1 MVNLSAKPFYLSEE
15 DIRWVEMARDAM
27 TVDEKI
33 GQLFVPLG
41 YSGKEA
47 YLEQEIL
54 SRHAGGMMYRKGDPK
69 QIQSVF
75 RYLQEHSKIPMLL
88 AANLES
94 GGDGIASTGTC
105 FGKQMQVAATA
116 DPEQAY
122 RLGKIACREG
132 KAVGCNWSFAP
143 VVDIDYN
150 YHNPITNVRTYGSQP
165 EMVLQF
171 ARQYK
176 RGADEENIAVAIKH
190 FPGDGCDE
198 VDQHILVSVNSL
210 SCEEWERTYG
220 KVYQGLIDDGALSV
234 MVGHIAQ
241 PAWQERLDGKKS
253 NCLIP
258 ATQSKALLQG
268 LLRERL
274 NFNGLIT
281 TDSTCMV
288 GFNVYRPRSESVP
301 GAIEAGCDIFLFNKD
316 LEEDFRYMREGLEK
330 GLLSEKRLNEAVTRI
345 LALKAALG
353 LHRKAKNELVPPEEA
368 LSVIG
373 CPEHRAWEAECADR
387 SVTLVKD
394 TQEALPLSPWKTKR
408 ILLEILGDY
417 PSSPRLQEIY
427 TQRLREAGFEVTL
440 YERESFATA
449 DFRVE
454 TFREKYDLVL
464 YVANMEHASNQV
476 TNRYQWFTFF
486 GNGNNCPWFTAERP
500 VVYVSHANPY
510 SLLDVPQIRTY
521 VNAYSSTEAVANATI
536 DKLLGLREFTGKS
549 PIDPFCGKEYL
560 AY

>member
-54 SRHAGGMMYRKGDPK
+54 SRHAGGMMYRRGDPK

-150 YHNPITNVRTYGSQP
+150 YHNPITNVRTYGSHP

-176 RGADEENIAVAIKH
+176 RGADEENVAVAIKH

-220 KVYQGLIDDGALSV
+220 KVYQGLIDDSALSV

-281 TDSTCMV
+281 TD
-288 GFNVYRPRSESVP
+288 
-301 GAIEAGCDIFLFNKD
+301 
-316 LEEDFRYMREGLEK
+316 
-330 GLLSEKRLNEAVTRI
+330 
-345 LALKAALG
+345 
-353 LHRKAKNELVPPEEA
+353 
-368 LSVIG
+368 
-373 CPEHRAWEAECADR
+373 
-387 SVTLVKD
+387 
-394 TQEALPLSPWKTKR
+394 
-408 ILLEILGDY
+408 
-417 PSSPRLQEIY
+417 
-427 TQRLREAGFEVTL
+427 
-440 YERESFATA
+440 
-449 DFRVE
+449 
-454 TFREKYDLVL
+454 
-464 YVANMEHASNQV
+464 
-476 TNRYQWFTFF
+476 
-486 GNGNNCPWFTAERP
+486 
-500 VVYVSHANPY
+500 
-510 SLLDVPQIRTY
+510 
-521 VNAYSSTEAVANATI
+521 
-536 DKLLGLREFTGKS
+536 
-549 PIDPFCGKEYL
+549 
-560 AY
+560 